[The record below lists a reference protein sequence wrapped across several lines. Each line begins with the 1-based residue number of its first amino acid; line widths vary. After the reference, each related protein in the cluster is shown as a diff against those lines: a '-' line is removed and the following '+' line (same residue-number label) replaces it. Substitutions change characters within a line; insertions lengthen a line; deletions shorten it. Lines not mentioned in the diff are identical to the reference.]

1 MVDPDRQ
8 RPTIVNLSL
17 FTNYYYYYLIT
28 ISNVIPFVTA
38 LYDNEHQKK
47 KGHAYL
53 LALLLIQGTLICITR
68 H

>member
-17 FTNYYYYYLIT
+17 FTNYCYYYLII

>member
-17 FTNYYYYYLIT
+17 FTNYYYYYLII